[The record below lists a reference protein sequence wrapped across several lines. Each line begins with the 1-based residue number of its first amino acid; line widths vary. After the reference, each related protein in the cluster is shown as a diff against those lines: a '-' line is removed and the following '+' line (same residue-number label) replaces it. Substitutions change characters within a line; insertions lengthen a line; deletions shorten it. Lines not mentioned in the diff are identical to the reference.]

1 LMDPPAPVVHQ
12 RLNGLVCW
20 ATRRSL
26 TEGHDIHCWVDRV
39 NGGCLKV
46 AGQGV
51 HIRYRRSV
59 QSARDSIQVVSV
71 ESDMASACRSVQFRR
86 SSVEQPRRLSDSQ
99 ASTAAAE
106 SDRLIGDLNGSA

>member
-1 LMDPPAPVVHQ
+1 MMDPPAPVVHQ

-20 ATRRSL
+20 PTRRSL
-26 TEGHDIHCWVDRV
+26 TEGHDIHRRVDRV
-39 NGGCLKV
+39 NGGYVKV
-46 AGQGV
+46 ARQGV

-86 SSVEQPRRLSDSQ
+86 SLVEQPRRLSYSQ
-99 ASTAAAE
+99 TLAVAAQE
-106 SDRLIGDLNGSA
+106 RRVSRGL

>member
-1 LMDPPAPVVHQ
+1 MDLPAPVVHQ
-12 RLNGLVCW
+12 RLNGLVYW
-20 ATRRSL
+20 TTRRSL
-26 TEGHDIHCWVDRV
+26 TEGHDIHRRVDRV
-39 NGGCLKV
+39 NGGCVKV
-46 AGQGV
+46 ARGGV

-71 ESDMASACRSVQFRR
+71 ESDMASACRAVQFRR

-106 SDRLIGDLNGSA
+106 SDCGL